1 MVRHFP
7 HLLRAIAYETIL
19 YVLFAMDFQLTVTF
33 VILIVAL
40 ILFFTDKIPGDLT
53 ALLTV
58 VAFGLTGILT
68 PQEAFSGF
76 SRTAVIT
83 IIAIFIIAEAL
94 RRSGVSEQVGNILL
108 KVGGKSELRL
118 IVTTMMAGAFLSL
131 FMNNI
136 AAAAVLLPAVSGA
149 AQKSR
154 VSTAK
159 LMMPLA
165 FGTTLG
171 GMATLL
177 TTANII
183 LSSML
188 HDNNLQGYGLLDF
201 APVGLPLA
209 VIGISYV
216 AFFGRNALP
225 GGTSLLERTQAPS
238 TQEQNDLIETYHLD
252 RRLFRA
258 RVPKKSFLIG
268 KTLAEC
274 TLREDFSVS
283 IVAIERNGKRLLT
296 ISPQTEIKD
305 RDVLILEGDEVD
317 FRQRDVEP
325 YMEFLPATEW
335 HEEDLESRAAV
346 VIEAIVAP
354 RSRLIDQTLRSAHF
368 REKYGMN
375 VLAIWRGDQEFFIDL
390 SEIPLQF
397 GDALLLQGPREKL
410 SVVRDNQDL
419 IVLLSK
425 ENQEITV
432 PNKGRA
438 AIAIIVAT
446 LAFAAFYPELTGPIM
461 LAGAVAMMIVGI
473 VTTEQAYASIG
484 WTTVFLVAGLL
495 PMGIALTKTNA
506 AGIVAT
512 GIVSTLGPYGPL
524 ALLAGI
530 FLVTT
535 ILVQAM
541 NGAAV
546 VAIIGPVAIQIATQ
560 VGIDPRSLVMGVA
573 LASSMAFI
581 TPLGHP
587 VNIMVM
593 SPGGYNFRDFMKI
606 GIPMTIILFIAVMI
620 LLPIVW
626 NFEIR

>member
-1 MVRHFP
+1 
-7 HLLRAIAYETIL
+7 
-19 YVLFAMDFQLTVTF
+19 MDIQLTITF

-58 VAFGLTGILT
+58 VAFGLTGVLT

-76 SRTAVIT
+76 SRAAVIT

-108 KVGGKSELRL
+108 RVGGKSERRL
-118 IVTTMMAGAFLSL
+118 VLTTMASAAFLSL

-154 VSTAK
+154 VSISK

-188 HDNNLQGYGLLDF
+188 QDNNLQGFGLLDF

-209 VIGISYV
+209 IIGITYV
-216 AFFGRNALP
+216 TFFGRNALSV
-225 GGTSLLERTQAPS
+225 GSSMLERTHAPDAGQ
-238 TQEQNDLIETYHLD
+238 TNDLIETYHLD
-252 RRLFRA
+252 RKLFRA
-258 RVPKKSFLIG
+258 RVPKNSFLIG
-268 KTLAEC
+268 KKLSEC

-283 IVAIERNGKRLLT
+283 IVAIERKGKRLLT
-296 ISPQTEIKD
+296 ISAETEIND
-305 RDVLILEGDEVD
+305 RDILILEGDEED
-317 FRQRDVEP
+317 FRARDVKP

-354 RSRLIDQTLRSAHF
+354 RSRLIDQTLRTSHF
-368 REKYGMN
+368 REKYGLN
-375 VLAIWRGDQEFFIDL
+375 VLAIWRGDQEFFINL
-390 SEIPLQF
+390 PEIPLQF

-446 LAFAAFYPELTGPIM
+446 LVFAAIYPHLTGPIM
-461 LAGAVAMMIVGI
+461 LAGAVAMMLTGI

-484 WTTVFLVAGLL
+484 WTSVFLVAGLL

-506 AGIVAT
+506 AGIMASV
-512 GIVSTLGPYGPL
+512 IVSTIGPWGHL
-524 ALLAGI
+524 ALLCGV
-530 FLVTT
+530 FLTT
-535 ILVQAM
+535 MAIVQAM
-541 NGAAV
+541 NGAAAA
-546 VAIIGPVAIQIATQ
+546 AIIGPVAIQMATQ
-560 VGIDPRSLVMGVA
+560 AGIDPRSMVMGVA
-573 LASSMAFI
+573 IAASMAFL
-581 TPLGHP
+581 TPLSHP

-593 SPGGYNFRDFMKI
+593 SPGGYGFRDYAKI
-606 GIPMTIILFIAVMI
+606 GIPLSVILFVAAMI
-620 LLPIVW
+620 LLPLVW
-626 NFEIR
+626 RF

>member
-1 MVRHFP
+1 
-7 HLLRAIAYETIL
+7 
-19 YVLFAMDFQLTVTF
+19 MDYQLTVTF
-33 VILIVAL
+33 VILIIAL
-40 ILFFTDKIPGDLT
+40 VLFFTDKIPGDLT

-58 VAFGLTGILT
+58 VAFGLTGVLT

-94 RRSGVSEQVGNILL
+94 RRSGVSEQVGNVLL

-118 IVTTMMAGAFLSL
+118 VLTTMAAAAFLSL

-154 VSTAK
+154 VNISK

-188 HDNNLQGYGLLDF
+188 QDNKIEGFGLLDF

-209 VIGISYV
+209 IIGIAYV
-216 AFFGRNALP
+216 AFFGRALLP
-225 GGTSLLERTQAPS
+225 GGASMLERTQAPNANE
-238 TQEQNDLIETYHLD
+238 TDDLIETYHLD
-252 RRLFRA
+252 RKLFRA

-268 KTLAEC
+268 KKLSEC

-283 IVAIERNGKRLLT
+283 IIAIERAGKRLLT
-296 ISPQTEIKD
+296 ISPETVIKD
-305 RDVLILEGDEVD
+305 RDVLILEGDEED
-317 FRQRDVEP
+317 FRRRDVEP

-335 HEEDLESRAAV
+335 HDEDLESRAAT

-354 RSRLIDQTLRSAHF
+354 RSRLIDQTLKTAHF

-375 VLAIWRGDQEFFIDL
+375 VLAIWRGDQEYFVDL

-446 LAFAAFYPELTGPIM
+446 LVFAAIYPNLTGPIM
-461 LAGAVAMMIVGI
+461 LAGAVAMMITGI
-473 VTTEQAYASIG
+473 VTTEQAYGAIG
-484 WTTVFLVAGLL
+484 WTSVFLVAGLL
-495 PMGIALTKTNA
+495 PMGIALTKSNA
-506 AGIVAT
+506 AGILAA
-512 GIVSTLGPYGPL
+512 GIVSALGPWGHL
-524 ALLAGI
+524 ALLGGI
-530 FLVTT
+530 FVATMA
-535 ILVQAM
+535 IVQAM
-541 NGAAV
+541 NGAAAS
-546 VAIIGPVAIQIATQ
+546 AIIGPVAIQMANQ
-560 VGIDPRSLVMGVA
+560 AGIDPRSMVMGVA
-573 LASSMAFI
+573 IATSMAFI
-581 TPLGHP
+581 TPLSHP

-593 SPGGYNFRDFMKI
+593 SPGAYGFRDYMKI
-606 GIPMTIILFIAVMI
+606 GIPLTAILFVAAMI
-620 LLPIVW
+620 LLPLVW
-626 NFEIR
+626 KF

>member
-1 MVRHFP
+1 
-7 HLLRAIAYETIL
+7 
-19 YVLFAMDFQLTVTF
+19 MDFQLTLTF
-33 VILIVAL
+33 VILIIAL
-40 ILFFTDKIPGDLT
+40 VLFFTDKIPGDLT

-58 VAFGLTGILT
+58 VAFGLTGVLT
-68 PQEAFSGF
+68 PAEAFSGF

-83 IIAIFIIAEAL
+83 ILAIFIVAEAL

-108 KVGGKSELRL
+108 RVGGKSETRL
-118 IVTTMMAGAFLSL
+118 IVTTMAAGAFLSL

-154 VSTAK
+154 VAIAK

-188 HDNNLQGYGLLDF
+188 QDNKLHGFGLLDF

-209 VIGISYV
+209 LIGIGYV
-216 AFFGRNALP
+216 ALFGRRLLP
-225 GGTSLLERTQAPS
+225 GGSSMLERTQAPNARE
-238 TQEQNDLIETYHLD
+238 TGDLIETYHLD
-252 RRLFRA
+252 RKLFRA
-258 RVPKKSFLIG
+258 RVPKNSFLIG
-268 KTLAEC
+268 KKLSEC

-296 ISPQTEIKD
+296 ISPETEIND
-305 RDVLILEGDEVD
+305 RDTLILEGDEDD
-317 FRQRDVEP
+317 FRRRDVEP
-325 YMEFLPATEW
+325 YMEFFPATEW

-346 VIEAIVAP
+346 VVEAIIAP
-354 RSRLIDQTLRSAHF
+354 RSRLIDQTLKSGHF

-375 VLAIWRGDQEFFIDL
+375 VLAIWRGDQEYFVDL
-390 SEIPLQF
+390 SDIPLQF

-410 SVVRDNQDL
+410 AVLRDNQDL
-419 IVLLSK
+419 IVLASK

-446 LAFAAFYPELTGPIM
+446 LAFAAVYPGLTGPIM
-461 LAGAVAMMIVGI
+461 LAGAVAMMLTGI

-484 WTTVFLVAGLL
+484 WKTVFLVAGLL
-495 PMGIALTKTNA
+495 PMGLALTKTNA
-506 AGIVAT
+506 AGIIAS
-512 GIVSTLGPYGPL
+512 GIVSTLGPLGPI
-524 ALLAGI
+524 ALLAGVFI
-530 FLVTT
+530 VTMV
-535 ILVQAM
+535 LVQSM
-541 NGAAV
+541 NGAAAS
-546 VAIIGPVAIQIATQ
+546 AIIGPVAIQIANQ
-560 VGIDPRSLVMGVA
+560 MGIDPRSLVMGVA
-573 LASSMAFI
+573 IATSMAFM

-593 SPGGYNFRDFMKI
+593 SPGGYNFRDFLKI
-606 GIPMTIILFIAVMI
+606 GIPLTIVLFLAAMV
-620 LLPIVW
+620 LLPLVW
-626 NFEIR
+626 KF